1 MKNSP
6 RKKYLNF
13 SSLKSVAPKKYLKIY
28 ISMYFFKKR
37 ENGNGLNNSWNFRD
51 FGVSL
56 EFSRKFWK
64 WIHALRKIF
73 IVYMCKVKKY
83 SKNTFSRFWCGTT
96 FFHVSDKKCTGK
108 MYRKKMISQVCPY
121 FYILA
126 KWSANYGYEFFDFA
140 HNISGLKNIV
150 RYYIY
155 KLFADSWELSQWSTS
170 FLTLGWCIRKE
181 KRQNFK
187 KYAL

>member
-1 MKNSP
+1 MSCLLRGLKWPKTCFKENRVIFQFPDVFKRSP
-6 RKKYLNF
+6 KTGWWPRTGGFTLVYFQHGKTSF
-13 SSLKSVAPKKYLKIY
+13 CRFPKKPIFVL
-28 ISMYFFKKR
+28 MRHYF
-37 ENGNGLNNSWNFRD
+37 SD
-51 FGVSL
+51 
-56 EFSRKFWK
+56 
-64 WIHALRKIF
+64 IF
-73 IVYMCKVKKY
+73 
-83 SKNTFSRFWCGTT
+83 NE
-96 FFHVSDKKCTGK
+96 K
-108 MYRKKMISQVCPY
+108 MYRRKLVPQVCPY